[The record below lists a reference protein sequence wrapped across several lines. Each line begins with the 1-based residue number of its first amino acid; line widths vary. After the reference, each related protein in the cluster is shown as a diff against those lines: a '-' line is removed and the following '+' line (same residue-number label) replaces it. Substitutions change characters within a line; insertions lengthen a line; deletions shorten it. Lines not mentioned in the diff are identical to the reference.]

1 MNKNTKIA
9 DVCLIIENSYPY
21 TTGGVASWVQRLI
34 KSYKNTIRFAVV
46 ALTNEH
52 KTIQNMRYSLPDNV
66 ISFKY
71 FNLSD
76 YTILREAEPVELT
89 SLEQNQIYLHIKK
102 FVLSNSFRNGS
113 LNNEDIQ
120 LFIKILEDY
129 KASFFKHILLSES
142 GSHLFGELYK
152 KHGKNGFLKYYYNL
166 RNLQLK
172 IWRVFLLIN
181 SLPKAKIYHATS
193 TGFAGFLV
201 CMMTAL
207 YKKPSVITEHSI
219 YIEEKEMD
227 LSKAK
232 SKSLSLD
239 ETDLL
244 EMWRNFFQILTEFEY
259 KTVTKLITYSEG
271 NKELLIEYGA
281 NPKTVRVIPNGIEI
295 NLFIKARRT
304 RITSQPLVI
313 GMVGRIDEGKDIK
326 TFLNVVANIVKVHPT
341 IQAYL
346 IGQQENESYYQE
358 CLALRELLNLEEVVI
373 FTGYTGNLIDY
384 YKKMDV
390 LLLTSI
396 KSTMPLVI
404 MEAMA
409 CGLPVVATKVGA
421 CQELLYGID
430 DDLGEAG
437 YIANVMDSIDI
448 ATKTMRILSNPK
460 LANKMGQIGIQR
472 IDKYY
477 SENNF
482 IDKYSIVYKK
492 MISQMRRQNINRW

>member
-21 TTGGVASWVQRLI
+21 ATGGVASWVQRLI
-34 KSYKNTIRFAVV
+34 KSYKNTMTFAVV

-52 KTIQNMRYSLPDNV
+52 KTIQNMRHSLPDNV
-66 ISFKY
+66 ISFQY

-76 YTILREAEPVELT
+76 YTILKEAKPVELT
-89 SLEQNQIYLHIKK
+89 SLERNQIYSLLKSL
-102 FVLSNSFRNGS
+102 VLSNRFREGY
-113 LNNEDIQ
+113 LNNDDIK

-129 KASFFKHILLSES
+129 KESFFKHVLLSES
-142 GSHLFGELYK
+142 GINLFSELYN

-166 RNLQLK
+166 RSLYLK
-172 IWRVFLLIN
+172 IWRVFMLVN
-181 SLPKAKIYHATS
+181 SLPKAKIYHATG

-207 YKKPSVITEHSI
+207 YEKPSVITEHSI

-227 LSKAK
+227 LSKAQ
-232 SKSLSLD
+232 SSSLD
-239 ETDLL
+239 ETYLL
-244 EMWRNFFQILTEFEY
+244 EMWRKFFQILTEFEY
-259 KTVTKLITYSEG
+259 KTVTKLITFSED
-271 NKELLIEYGA
+271 NKILLVEYGA
-281 NPKTVRVIPNGIEI
+281 NPKKVRVIPNGIHI
-295 NLFIKARRT
+295 NLFRNAQRT
-304 RITSQPLVI
+304 RITSKPLVI

-326 TFLNVVANIVKVHPT
+326 TFLNVVANIIKVHPT

-373 FTGYTGNLIDY
+373 FTGYAGNMIDY

-390 LLLTSI
+390 LLLSSI

-421 CQELLYGID
+421 CKELLYGID
-430 DDLGEAG
+430 DDFGQAG
-437 YIANVMDSIDI
+437 YVANVLDSFDI
-448 ATKTMRILSNPK
+448 ATKTLRILKNPE
-460 LANKMGQIGIQR
+460 LANKMGKVGIRR
-472 IDKYY
+472 IEKYY

-492 MISQMRRQNINRW
+492 MISKMRRQNFNRW